1 MEVVAQTANAPNA
14 ESFWAGLQEIRDILK
29 ESTIQF
35 NRRIGHL
42 DNSIKETDRIIKE
55 SSIQFNRRI
64 GHLDN
69 NFGELAEFMI
79 APKICEKFREF
90 GLDLPRANPTVAI
103 NDRKNQIFLEIDIML
118 ENGDKAVL
126 IEVKAK
132 LTKERINSHIERLEK
147 MRRYSDLH
155 GDKRA
160 FLGAVAGVALNDAV
174 KNYALEQG
182 LYLIEPS
189 GDSFYITAPNG
200 TPKEW

>member
-1 MEVVAQTANAPNA
+1 MEAVPIAKHLPDAHAPNA
-14 ESFWAGLQEIRDILK
+14 ESFWAGLQELRNILK
-29 ESTIQF
+29 EST
-35 NRRIGHL
+35 
-42 DNSIKETDRIIKE
+42 
-55 SSIQFNRRI
+55 IQFNRRI

-90 GLDLPRANPTVAI
+90 GLNFPRANPTVAI
-103 NDRKNQIFLEIDIML
+103 NDRENEIFLEIDILL

-147 MRRYSDLH
+147 MRKYSDLH
-155 GDKRA
+155 GDKRT
-160 FLGAVAGVALNDAV
+160 FLGAVAGVVLNDAV
-174 KNYALEQG
+174 KNYALNQG

-189 GDSFYITAPNG
+189 GDNFYITPPNG
-200 TPKEW
+200 KPKEW